1 MNLLQEWIKRI
12 LAMSYISEVKADDYV
27 LAHFRLALCKVDEEE
42 AAHLLAAE
50 EMHQLAEL
58 GVPQV

>member
-1 MNLLQEWIKRI
+1 MNLLQEWINRT
-12 LAMSYISEVKADDYV
+12 LAMSYISEVNADDYV
-27 LAHFRLALCKVDEEE
+27 LAHFRLALCKVDEEG

-58 GVPQV
+58 GLPRV

>member
-27 LAHFRLALCKVDEEE
+27 LAHFRLALCKVDEEGV
-42 AAHLLAAE
+42 AHLLAAE

-58 GVPQV
+58 GLPRV